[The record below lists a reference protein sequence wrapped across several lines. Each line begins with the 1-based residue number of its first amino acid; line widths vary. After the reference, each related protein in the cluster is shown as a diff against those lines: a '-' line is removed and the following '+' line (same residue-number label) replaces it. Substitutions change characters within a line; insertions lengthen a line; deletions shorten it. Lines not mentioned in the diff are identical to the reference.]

1 MNDVCLNVHAIEENL
16 LLKVIDKIENP
27 EEKQK
32 ALEEY
37 IRIAKEIYQP
47 KMQRNHQEKF
57 QLYFLKEILKRIE
70 SEGSSKKPT
79 ISDLTR
85 EINETKKE
93 LKVLKTRVQVLEHV
107 NLQELSCQ
115 HSKKEDDDQE
125 LSKLLDKT
133 QSTTLCR
140 INKNSGG
147 SKSRTVAEFKMS
159 YFITF

>member
-1 MNDVCLNVHAIEENL
+1 MNDLCINVLTIEGNLILN
-16 LLKVIDKIENP
+16 VIDKIENL

-32 ALEEY
+32 ALDDY
-37 IRIAKEIYQP
+37 ICIAKEIDQAR
-47 KMQRNHQEKF
+47 MQRNHELKS
-57 QLYFLKEILKRIE
+57 QLYSVKEILKRIE